1 MIITTEAIILHSR
14 KYSDTSKIL
23 VAFTRDE
30 GKVSLIAKGARN
42 PKSKFGGCLEPLS
55 FSSLTIY
62 KKANKEL
69 HTLGKAEIITPLRR
83 LTADYDKLTTAL
95 SIAEAVNLTQ
105 INETPHRELFDTV
118 YAVLH
123 ALNDAEHNNFS
134 HIVWFQLRLA
144 ALMGFMVEMEEFV
157 DNGAPIIA
165 EPDEEYIVSIAN
177 GGVLSAETSRY
188 AAGYRLTAQELRILS
203 NLWAAD
209 VSMVHT
215 IALQDNEKARL
226 TDFMTQYFSFHL
238 DKRLHYKSRHLHT
251 DNVLTSLSATP

>member
-95 SIAEAVNLTQ
+95 SIAEAPVGTH
-105 INETPHRELFDTV
+105 P
-118 YAVLH
+118 LH
-123 ALNDAEHNNFS
+123 AH
-134 HIVWFQLRLA
+134 
-144 ALMGFMVEMEEFV
+144 ALYVASAPSLYPGKSAQCFPISGEFGQRI
-157 DNGAPIIA
+157 DR
-165 EPDEEYIVSIAN
+165 VS
-177 GGVLSAETSRY
+177 
-188 AAGYRLTAQELRILS
+188 
-203 NLWAAD
+203 
-209 VSMVHT
+209 
-215 IALQDNEKARL
+215 
-226 TDFMTQYFSFHL
+226 
-238 DKRLHYKSRHLHT
+238 
-251 DNVLTSLSATP
+251 